1 MAPRQERKLA
11 SSGSRLMMI
20 GAPFV
25 VIGIVLALL
34 LDGTALG
41 IGVAI
46 AVLGAIPVVAGL
58 ALLLSAGTE
67 RRVRK
72 GKPFV

>member
-1 MAPRQERKLA
+1 MAPRHERKLA
-11 SSGSRLMMI
+11 GSGGRLVMI

-25 VIGIVLALL
+25 VIGLVLALL
-34 LDGTALG
+34 LNGNTLG

-46 AVLGAIPVVAGL
+46 AVLGSIPVVAGL

-67 RRVRK
+67 RRVRRD
-72 GKPFV
+72 KPFV

>member
-1 MAPRQERKLA
+1 MAPRHERKLA
-11 SSGSRLMMI
+11 SSGSRLIMI

-34 LDGTALG
+34 LNANRVG

-46 AVLGAIPVVAGL
+46 ALLGALPVVAGI

-72 GKPFV
+72 DKPFV

>member
-1 MAPRQERKLA
+1 MAPRHERKLA
-11 SSGSRLMMI
+11 GSGGRLVMI

-34 LDGTALG
+34 FDANRVG

-46 AVLGAIPVVAGL
+46 ALLGALPVVAGI

-67 RRVRK
+67 RRVRQD
-72 GKPFV
+72 KPFV

>member
-1 MAPRQERKLA
+1 MAPRQERKQA
-11 SSGSRLMMI
+11 STGSRLIMI

-25 VIGIVLALL
+25 VIGLVLALL
-34 LDGTALG
+34 LNGNTLG

-46 AVLGAIPVVAGL
+46 AVLGALPVVAGL
-58 ALLLSAGTE
+58 ALLLSAGTQ

-72 GKPFV
+72 DKPFV